1 MKSILFFY
9 LTFIGTTLF
18 AQECADR
25 YQTEIFS
32 TVDITTVE
40 FGSNLNM
47 AENTQVLAMDIYQA
61 QGDSAVDRPV
71 VIFCHGGSFYA
82 GSRTSPELVSFAT
95 TLAKR
100 GYVCASIDYR
110 LATSVIDLVSEEK
123 MVKVVFG
130 AVQDGKAA
138 IRYFRKNVDEGNS
151 LGIDPD
157 QIFIGGTS
165 AGGILAINLAYV
177 DTLAKLNTSWQSW
190 ANGIGGLEGESG
202 NPGYCSSVS
211 GVFSFAGA
219 VGDTSFI
226 NPNDVPFYSCHATGD
241 QTVLYNYGPPL
252 NGLAPVN
259 LYGSGDIE
267 TRLTNL
273 GIYNTVDTYSGGAH
287 PPLGGNNY
295 DTTEVHLST
304 FLYNLLDCNS
314 ANLKHAD
321 QQDCED
327 FTDEPVDIS
336 VLAISTLHE
345 VLSFTIYPNP
355 SAQFVIIESEK
366 SISIVQIIDLF
377 GRTVKTEIN
386 NLGKQTQLDVSNLSN
401 GVYTLKVFTEKKWQS
416 TRFVK
421 QQ

>member
-1 MKSILFFY
+1 MKSILFFCY
-9 LTFIGTTLF
+9 TLF
-18 AQECADR
+18 SLTLISQECGDR
-25 YQTEIFS
+25 YQSEVFS
-32 TVDITTVE
+32 NVDVTTVD
-40 FGSNLNM
+40 FGSNVNL
-47 AENTQVLAMDIYQA
+47 AGNTQILQMDIYQA
-61 QGDSAVDRPV
+61 QGDSANDRPV
-71 VIFCHGGSFYA
+71 VIFCFGGSFYA
-82 GSRTSPELVSFAT
+82 GDRNSPELVSFAT
-95 TLAKR
+95 SFAKR

-110 LATSVIDLVSEEK
+110 LAPGVFDLINEEK

-138 IRYFRKNVDEGNS
+138 IRYFRKNADEGNS

-190 ANGIGGLEGESG
+190 ASEIGGLEGESG
-202 NPGYCSSVS
+202 NPDYCSYVS

-273 GIYNTVDTYSGGAH
+273 GIYNTVDTYSGGDH

-314 ANLKHAD
+314 ANLKHTD
-321 QQDCED
+321 QQGCED
-327 FTDEPVDIS
+327 FTAEPIDPIIQ
-336 VLAISTLHE
+336 AISDFNRTLE
-345 VLSFTIYPNP
+345 FSIYPNP
-355 SAQFVIIESEK
+355 SAQFITIK
-366 SISIVQIIDLF
+366 SDKNISQVQITDVLGREIETIDY
-377 GRTVKTEIN
+377 EIA
-386 NLGKQTQLDVSNLSN
+386 KKIQLDVSYLSK
-401 GVYTLKVFTEKKWQS
+401 GTYMVKVLIGANWQS
-416 TRFVK
+416 NILIK
-421 QQ
+421 E